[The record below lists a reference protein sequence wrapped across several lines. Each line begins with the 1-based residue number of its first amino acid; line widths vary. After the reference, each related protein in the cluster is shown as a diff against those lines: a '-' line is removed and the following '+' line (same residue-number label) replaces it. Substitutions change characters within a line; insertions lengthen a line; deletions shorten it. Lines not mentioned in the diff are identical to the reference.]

1 MRKVIYLQGHVCL
14 EGRIAVTRFFEVTHR
29 DGAARLGR
37 LLIRGGIETPYVERP
52 GSDGSIIT
60 NGGSSLLGGGLS
72 CAVDS
77 FNVPPHVGLPYH
89 VREEFVRLFSPPVRE
104 KMAMEAP
111 WGAVVHPDQDV
122 EGADMYIMAGARAIE
137 GDARALLDSFI
148 KIKGSAKP
156 DTALYVPALATPE
169 NLSMLVYLGA
179 DVVDDV
185 LATAK
190 AYQGLYLTEDGEFLL
205 DELSVL
211 PCTCE
216 VCRPHTA
223 EDLKSLSPAQ
233 RFSSLARHNYLKLEE
248 EMKRVRLHIRRGMTR
263 EYVEKQCRSRPW
275 LTALLRLADARYDYL
290 EQRTPTYRSSE
301 MLACSAES
309 QNRVEVKRFAGRVK
323 DRFRSQGDILLVLP
337 CSARKPYSTSKS
349 HMAIARALGKLR
361 GYVHELILTSPLGV
375 VPRELELVYPAAH
388 YDVAVTG
395 VWDLDERS
403 WVSSCL
409 RDYIDTHPFK
419 KIIAHVEGP
428 YVEVCRQSGRDME
441 FTSKGRITGDDSLCS
456 LIEAI
461 KAAVSGLGTK
471 PRGPREMMLDMFRG
485 MADYGFGA
493 GMGERLVPENGI
505 VKGKFPRYVLFD
517 GRDQLCSISPDFG
530 SLSLTLEGARRLSL
544 GPDYVVEIGDFVP
557 GGSVLAPGV
566 VGANLQIRPGDDV
579 LVKGPKALAVGKA
592 RMSGYEMAES
602 TRGIAVELRHM
613 EKVGP

>member
-1 MRKVIYLQGHVCL
+1 M
-14 EGRIAVTRFFEVTHR
+14 TRFFEVTHR

-37 LLIRGGIETPYVERP
+37 LLIRGGIETPYIERP
-52 GSDGSIIT
+52 GSDSGVII
-60 NGGSSLLGGGLS
+60 NDGNALVHGQFS

-89 VREEFVRLFSPPVRE
+89 VRDEFVRQFAPPVRG
-104 KMAMEAP
+104 KIAMEAP
-111 WGAVVHPDQDV
+111 WGAVVHPGQDV
-122 EGADMYIMAGARAIE
+122 EGADMYVMAGARAIE

-169 NLSMLVYLGA
+169 NLAMLLYLGA

-190 AYQGLYLTEDGEFLL
+190 AYQGLYLTEDGEFSL
-205 DELSVL
+205 DELSDL
-211 PCTCE
+211 PCACE
-216 VCRPHTA
+216 VCHSYAADGLRSLPPA
-223 EDLKSLSPAQ
+223 E
-233 RFSSLARHNYLKLEE
+233 RFALLARHNYLKLEE
-248 EMKRVRLHIRRGMTR
+248 ELKRVKLHVRRGMTR

-275 LTALLRLADARYDYL
+275 LTALLRLADAQHDYL

-309 QNRVEVKRFAGRVK
+309 QNRVEVRRFADRVK
-323 DRFRSQGDILLVLP
+323 TRFNSEGDILLIIP
-337 CSARKPYSTSKS
+337 CSARKPYSSSKS
-349 HMAIARALGKLR
+349 HIAIARALGKYR

-395 VWDLDERS
+395 VWDLDERH
-403 WVSSCL
+403 WVSGCL

-428 YVEVCRQSGRDME
+428 YVEVCKQTGRDMA
-441 FTSKGRITGDDSLCS
+441 FTSKGRVTGDESLSS
-456 LIEAI
+456 LVEHVM
-461 KAAVSGLGTK
+461 AAVAELGTK
-471 PRGPREMMLDMFRG
+471 PRGQGEMMLDMFRG
-485 MADYGFGA
+485 MADYEFGA
-493 GMGERLVPENGI
+493 GRGEHLVPKNGV
-505 VKGKFPRYVLFD
+505 VKGRFPRYVLFD
-517 GRDQLCSISPDFG
+517 GREQLCSISPDYG
-530 SLSLTLEGARRLSL
+530 SLSMTLEGAKRLDL

-557 GGSVLAPGV
+557 RGSVLAPGV
-566 VGANLQIRPGDDV
+566 IGANLQIRPGDDV
-579 LVKGPKALAVGKA
+579 FVKGPKAVAVGKA

-602 TRGIAVELRHM
+602 TRGMAVELRHV
-613 EKVGP
+613 ERLGS